1 MNPPSQ
7 NTVFPFPRPNLP
19 FSPRLLV
26 TVPVTI
32 FLLIG
37 VFSAYYT
44 VPPESVVVVQRF
56 GKVIETALP
65 GLHFK
70 LPFGIDTTTAVPI
83 RRQLKLEFGF
93 ASTGSTNPDQIGT
106 EPDKERDMV
115 TGDLNAA
122 NVEWIV
128 QYHIA
133 NPVEYMGGGF
143 FSVKMLE

>member
-1 MNPPSQ
+1 MKPPPLV
-7 NTVFPFPRPNLP
+7 NTITFARPKLN

-26 TVPVTI
+26 VLPLAI

-37 VFSAYYT
+37 IFSSFYT
-44 VPPESVVVVQRF
+44 VPAESVAVVQRF
-56 GKVIETALP
+56 GKFSYNAPP

-70 LPFGIDTTTAVPI
+70 LPFGIDTATPVPV

-93 ASTGSTNPDQIGT
+93 STPGATNPDQIGT

-128 QYHIA
+128 QYLSLIHI
-133 NPVEYMGGGF
+133 
-143 FSVKMLE
+143 